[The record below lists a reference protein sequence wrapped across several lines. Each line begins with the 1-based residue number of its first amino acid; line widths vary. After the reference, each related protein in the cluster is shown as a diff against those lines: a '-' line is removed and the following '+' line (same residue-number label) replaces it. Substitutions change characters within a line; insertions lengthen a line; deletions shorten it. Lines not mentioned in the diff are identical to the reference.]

1 MQTVKKR
8 KIQYLGLVLGYF
20 LFLLHFTIQEKVQGR
35 RAAIS
40 WTTTQYLND
49 RHKEMDWIFI
59 NGNEI
64 EVS

>member
-20 LFLLHFTIQEKVQGR
+20 LFLHFTIQEKIQGR

-49 RHKEMDWIFI
+49 RHKEVDWIFI